1 MSDNDSTS
9 RELRLPEFFAY
20 KLAVFSTDV
29 SRSMAQLY
37 SGRFNLSRQEWRVLA
52 VLGEREG
59 LSAKEIALDST
70 LDKTQVSRATAALL
84 KEGMIEREE
93 DDLDRRHLRHKLSR
107 KGQGI
112 YREIVPLV
120 LAREEYILSELSN
133 EEAAEFDR
141 LLKKIHSKALELQKW
156 G

>member
-1 MSDNDSTS
+1 MSDDNLTS
-9 RELRLPEFFAY
+9 KVLKLPEFFAY

-52 VLGEREG
+52 VLGEQEG
-59 LSAKEIALDST
+59 LSAKEIASDST
-70 LDKTQVSRATAALL
+70 LDKTQVSRATASLL
-84 KEGMIEREE
+84 KEGLIDREE
-93 DDLDRRHLRHKLSR
+93 DNQDRRHLRHKLSR
-107 KGQGI
+107 KGQSI

-120 LAREEYILSELSN
+120 LAREEYILSALSQDEAEEL
-133 EEAAEFDR
+133 DR
-141 LLKKIHSKALELQKW
+141 LMGKIHGKALELQKW

>member
-1 MSDNDSTS
+1 MSNDDPSLK
-9 RELRLPEFFAY
+9 RLKLPEFFAY

-37 SGRFNLSRQEWRVLA
+37 AGRFNLSRQEWRVLA

-59 LSAKEIALDST
+59 LSAKEIAQDST
-70 LDKTQVSRATAALL
+70 LDKTQVSRATATLL
-84 KEGMIEREE
+84 KDGLIEREE
-93 DDLDRRHLRHKLSR
+93 DNHDRRHLRHKLSR

-120 LAREEYILSELSN
+120 LAREEYILSALSDQEADEL
-133 EEAAEFDR
+133 ER
-141 LLKKIHSKALELQKW
+141 LMKKVHSKAIELQKW